1 MLKSHHYILPLL
13 VCLLISCR
21 TEQVTAPPTC
31 PACANPLLDS
41 SAQVTISSVAD
52 GDTFSFIER
61 NEKIDIRILGIDTY
75 ETRHGAR
82 LDSQAVHSGI
92 DTASAI
98 VLGKIAKAFADS
110 LLRNRIVSIYR
121 DPHQPNF
128 DVYGRLLRH
137 VFFTEGTLKIDYG
150 TLMLQKKLALVD
162 TL

>member
-1 MLKSHHYILPLL
+1 MLRPHYYILLLL
-13 VCLLISCR
+13 VCLVISCK
-21 TEQVTAPPTC
+21 TEQVTAPTTC
-31 PACANPLLDS
+31 PVCANPLLDS
-41 SAQVTISSVAD
+41 NAQVTISSVAD

-82 LDSQAVHSGI
+82 LDSQAVHAGI
-92 DTASAI
+92 SIDSAFA
-98 VLGKIAKAFADS
+98 LGLRAKTFADS
-110 LLRNRIVSIYR
+110 LLKNRSVLLYR
-121 DPHQPNF
+121 DPKQPNF

-150 TLMLQKKLALVD
+150 TLMLQKKLAVVD